1 MQKKK
6 SFSFHLTLHLAHF
19 LHLIRWN
26 LKAPLICTEAPY
38 ICIEAPLICIE
49 APLVCIEAPLVCIE
63 APLIFM
69 EPPQGANPRVLI
81 VCLSP
86 NNRSPILKQLRAYTQ
101 KQ

>member
-49 APLVCIEAPLVCIE
+49 APL
-63 APLIFM
+63 IFM

>member
-38 ICIEAPLICIE
+38 ICIEAPYICIE
-49 APLVCIEAPLVCIE
+49 APLICTEAPYIS
-63 APLIFM
+63 M